1 MAAAGQPS
9 SEVLVTDLPKFDLQQ
24 YISNYRGRTVFRRLY
39 LIASCS
45 AALRE
50 EAAKLAVLE
59 ARKGSDVNNFKAAVA
74 LLASIPGYR
83 DRDSDGLLDQSWA
96 VAQQKTNARET
107 NRLENELKGYKNNL
121 IKESIRM
128 GNEDLGNHYY
138 KIGDLAHAA
147 KAYARMRDYCTTPLH
162 IASTAFRTIAIN
174 IEMKN
179 WLGVHSQI
187 NKVRSLQMKQEELA
201 RTQPKVNAA
210 MGLQQ
215 MCSGEYRDA
224 AISFLSTDPSLG
236 DSYNEFITSNDVA
249 VYGGLCAL
257 ASMTR
262 AELQARVLESQ
273 SFRSFLELEPHIRR
287 AISFFYASKY
297 RQCLQILESY
307 RADYLLDIYLQP
319 HVNEIY
325 RRVRTKAIVQYF
337 VAFSKVTLAGMES
350 TDSADA
356 AGGNDQ
362 AAAASSQAF
371 RDELISLIQSG
382 ELDARID
389 LESNTLIA
397 KTTDQR
403 AEMQKTALETVDRFI
418 QDAHLKLIRL
428 NVLNAGLEVVVD
440 KKRLQ
445 QLQLQQQANWAAG
458 AGDDGW
464 ADDAG
469 LSLNAGGLPLAS
481 GAGRASRV
489 GR

>member
-9 SEVLVTDLPKFDLQQ
+9 SETDLPKFDLQQ

-45 AALRE
+45 LALRE

-83 DRDSDGLLDQSWA
+83 DRDADGLLDQSWA
-96 VAQQKTNARET
+96 VAQQKRNARET
-107 NRLENELKGYKNNL
+107 ARLENELKGYKNNL

-162 IASTAFRTIAIN
+162 IASTAFRSIAIN

-187 NKVRSLQMKQEELA
+187 NKVRSLQMKQEELF
-201 RTQPKVNAA
+201 RTQPKINAA
-210 MGLQQ
+210 MGLQH
-215 MCSGEYRDA
+215 MCSGDYRDA
-224 AISFLSTDPSLG
+224 AISFLSTDPGLG

-257 ASMTR
+257 ASMSR
-262 AELQARVLESQ
+262 AELQARVLENQ
-273 SFRSFLELEPHIRR
+273 GFRNFLELEPHIRR

-307 RADYLLDIYLQP
+307 RADYLLDLYLQP

-325 RRVRTKAIVQYF
+325 KRVRTKAIVH
-337 VAFSKVTLAGMES
+337 
-350 TDSADA
+350 
-356 AGGNDQ
+356 GGNDK
-362 AAAASSQAF
+362 AAAPSHAF
-371 RDELISLIQSG
+371 RDELIGLIQSG

-397 KTTDQR
+397 KTTEQR

-428 NVLNAGLEVVVD
+428 NVLNAGLEVAVE

-445 QLQLQQQANWAAG
+445 LLQLQQWPAG
-458 AGDDGW
+458 ADETW
-464 ADDAG
+464 ADDAS
-469 LSLNAGGLPLAS
+469 LSLNAGGLPLAA
-481 GAGRASRV
+481 GAGRARG